1 MVMVRVTV
9 VALVR
14 VIALIDGKMILNP
27 KNTESMRSRVSE
39 GDGFNR
45 MSAKKFSN
53 DSCQRAHMANSDE
66 TAEP

>member
-1 MVMVRVTV
+1 
-9 VALVR
+9 
-14 VIALIDGKMILNP
+14 MILNP

-39 GDGFNR
+39 VDGFYP